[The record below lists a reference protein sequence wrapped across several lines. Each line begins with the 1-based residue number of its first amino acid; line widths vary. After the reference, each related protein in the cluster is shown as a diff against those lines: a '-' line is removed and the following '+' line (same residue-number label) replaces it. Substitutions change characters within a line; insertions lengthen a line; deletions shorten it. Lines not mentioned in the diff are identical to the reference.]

1 MAPQKLESINHSSVK
16 NQVTDVNK
24 VLKKLQNELWE
35 DKFAENS

>member
-1 MAPQKLESINHSSVK
+1 MSEQKLESPNHRPVN

-35 DKFAENS
+35 D